1 MDGCMG
7 VKAYSSGVKMKKMVP
22 RPFVKLFNLFSIQ
35 RNAGY
40 LAAELLLYT
49 HKTDYRRR
57 KIPSITMEQWKLSS
71 IALEM

>member
-1 MDGCMG
+1 MG

-35 RNAGY
+35 RNA
-40 LAAELLLYT
+40 EILLYT

>member
-1 MDGCMG
+1 MG
-7 VKAYSSGVKMKKMVP
+7 VKAYSSGVKMQKMVP
-22 RPFVKLFNLFSIQ
+22 KPFVKLFSLFSIQ

-40 LAAELLLYT
+40 LAAGILLYT